1 MTDIRAIKMLVGKK
15 HRARTM
21 PHTKKQHGAG
31 RKKPQHGHGK
41 TQHGMGKGKRTGGDP
56 AFADRNVKQLRKEA
70 AARRK
75 ASCRTYAM
83 KRTEL
88 IDFIKKH

>member
-1 MTDIRAIKMLVGKK
+1 
-15 HRARTM
+15 M

-31 RKKPQHGHGK
+31 RKK

-75 ASCRTYAM
+75 ASCRTYTM

>member
-1 MTDIRAIKMLVGKK
+1 
-15 HRARTM
+15 M

-31 RKKPQHGHGK
+31 RKKTQHGHGK

-75 ASCRTYAM
+75 ASCRTYTM

>member
-1 MTDIRAIKMLVGKK
+1 MT
-15 HRARTM
+15 
-21 PHTKKQHGAG
+21 
-31 RKKPQHGHGK
+31 
-41 TQHGMGKGKRTGGDP
+41 GKGKRTGGDP

-70 AARRK
+70 AAKRK
-75 ASCRTYAM
+75 ASCRTYTM